1 MTAGAM
7 AWRACFAGME
17 RKRRDSNEVA
27 AGAGVAPAQGEG
39 RPRGL
44 LEAVRGKLRAKH
56 YSLRTEMAYVGW
68 ARRFIQAHRG
78 RHPRELGGREVEA
91 FLTRLA
97 VQGKVA
103 ASTQNQALSALLFL
117 YREVLGLELP
127 WMDEVVRAKRPQRL
141 PTVLSQGEV
150 RALLELMQG
159 RPRVLAALL
168 YGTGMRLMEGLR
180 LRVKDVDFER
190 REIIVREPK
199 GGHDRRTMLPG
210 SLEQPLREAIAR
222 ALRLHA
228 ADKAAGHGRVWLP
241 HALARKYPNAAAE
254 PAWQYVFPADERSI
268 DPRDGTERR
277 HHVGE
282 EALSRHLKRA
292 AVQLGLGKP
301 VSAHTLRHSFATHL
315 LEAGYDIRTVQALL
329 GHKDVATT
337 QIYTHVLGRGASAVR
352 SPLDERA

>member
-1 MTAGAM
+1 MDAKQRYSAG
-7 AWRACFAGME
+7 
-17 RKRRDSNEVA
+17 SA
-27 AGAGVAPAQGEG
+27 ADDGVAPAKGG
-39 RPRGL
+39 VRPRGL

-56 YSLRTEMAYVGW
+56 YSSRTEAAYLGW
-68 ARRFIQAHRG
+68 VRRFIQEHRG

-97 VQGKVA
+97 VRGNVA

-117 YREVLGLELP
+117 YREVLQLKLP
-127 WMDEVVRAKRPQRL
+127 WMQDVVRAKRPQRL
-141 PTVLSQGEV
+141 PTVLSVPET
-150 RALLELMQG
+150 RAVLELMQG
-159 RPRVLAALL
+159 RPRLLAGLL

-180 LRVKDVDFER
+180 LRIKDVDFDR
-190 REIIVREPK
+190 HEILVRDGK
-199 GGHDRRTMLPG
+199 GGKDRRTMLPG
-210 SLEQPLREAIAR
+210 SLAQPLREAIAR

-228 ADKAAGHGRVWLP
+228 ADLAQGHGRVWLP

-254 PAWQYVFPADERSI
+254 PGWQYVFPSDDLSK
-268 DPRDGTERR
+268 DPRSGVMRR

-292 AVQLGLGKP
+292 AARAGIGKP

-352 SPLDERA
+352 SPLDAAP